1 MVSTRRNRLVVY
13 HAPGCALCEPAL
25 ATVAEVAAEL
35 GIEYDVVDVT
45 GVPELEALHREWLP
59 VVEVDGVR
67 AFTYFVQRDAL
78 RERLGG
84 AG

>member
-1 MVSTRRNRLVVY
+1 MY
-13 HAPGCALCEPAL
+13 HAPGCGLCAPVL
-25 ATVAEVAAEL
+25 ATVASVAAEL
-35 GIEYDVVDVT
+35 GIEHEVVDVS

-78 RERLGG
+78 LERLREGG
-84 AG
+84 

>member
-1 MVSTRRNRLVVY
+1 MASTRKPRLVVY

-78 RERLGG
+78 RERLGE